1 LLVRRDLAF
10 GYGDVLDLG
19 FVQSFER
26 SDSGTLLDD
35 TRSFGLIKQRFGL
48 DKLFGCDLL
57 LCEDREALLGS
68 GLSGGF
74 RAYGRSGCRH
84 LRILLGN
91 EALGC
96 FGVARRY
103 GCRLRHC
110 GRLLGHCLT
119 FSDCGLRDATQA
131 RIDLRLRL
139 SKRIN
144 GLFCPRH
151 FGSRGSV
158 RGVGCARSLRQLA
171 RGCIGLGGG
180 RGVGVKLGLGLG
192 YAGAVNGDYE
202 PGFLCTH
209 LRCSIQSWSR
219 RCTASTCQGRKG
231 SRLTRENASISP

>member
-1 LLVRRDLAF
+1 LAF

-68 GLSGGF
+68 SLSGGF
-74 RAYGRSGCRH
+74 RAHGRSGCRH
-84 LRILLGN
+84 LRILLGH

-96 FGVARRY
+96 FGVASRYRR
-103 GCRLRHC
+103 CLRHC

-119 FSDCGLRDATQA
+119 FGYGGLGDASQA
-131 RIDLRLRL
+131 RVNLRLGL
-139 SKRIN
+139 SERVD
-144 GLFCPRH
+144 GLLCTRYL
-151 FGSRGSV
+151 GSRGGMS
-158 RGVGCARSLRQLA
+158 RIGRARSLRQLA
-171 RGCIGLGGG
+171 RGRIGLGGG
-180 RGVGVKLGLGLG
+180 RGVGVKFGLGLG

-202 PGFLCTH
+202 P
-209 LRCSIQSWSR
+209 
-219 RCTASTCQGRKG
+219 
-231 SRLTRENASISP
+231 